1 MRLAALLCLLLA
13 LLAPTACGASRSTEP
28 ALQAVDDLTVKGRA
42 PLTGYER
49 AQFGSGWVD
58 VDHNGCDTRDDILR
72 RDLVRL
78 RLRAGTHGCVVV
90 AGTLRD
96 PYSATTIHYVRG
108 GGASVDIDHVVALG
122 DAWQKG
128 AFRWSRSRRIELA
141 DDPLNLL
148 AVSASQ
154 NRQKGDGDTAT
165 WLPANKTFRC
175 AYVARQVAVK
185 RRYDLWVTAAEQ
197 AAMRRVLQRCP
208 QLPLPTG

>member
-1 MRLAALLCLLLA
+1 VRRLAVLCCLLLT
-13 LLAPTACGASRSTEP
+13 PTACGASQRAEP
-28 ALQAVDDLTVKGRA
+28 ALQAVDELAVKGRA
-42 PLTGYER
+42 PLTGYDR
-49 AQFGSGWVD
+49 DRFGSGWVD
-58 VDHNGCDTRDDILR
+58 IDRNGCDTRDDILR
-72 RDLVRL
+72 RDLVHV

-90 AGTLRD
+90 AGTLHD
-96 PYSATTIHYVRG
+96 PYTGTTVDYVRG
-108 GGASVDIDHVVALG
+108 GGPSVDVDHVVALG

-128 AFRWSRSRRIELA
+128 AFRWSRRRRIELA

-165 WLPANKTFRC
+165 WLPKNKAFRC

-208 QLPLPTG
+208 EEPLPTG